1 MSSYLPY
8 LADSEISVLVSSF
21 LSGSH
26 HLSTNS
32 MVKSFLKDLLIWK
45 WNAYNIKKS
54 YLIKKIICY
63 CSNSRFSMFMMISIS
78 NLMTVF
84 LIIHENMISDNIKS
98 WSILFYF
105 RAKIVTSS
113 IDLSFLKLMLNIINT
128 HLNFNLRTALAS
140 YPLKTS
146 QY

>member
-1 MSSYLPY
+1 MSSSLPS
-8 LADSEISVLVSSF
+8 LVDSAISVLVSSF
-21 LSGSH
+21 LSGSY

-32 MVKSFLKDLLIWK
+32 VVKSFLKDLLIWK

-54 YLIKKIICY
+54 FLIKKIICY

-78 NLMTVF
+78 NLMIAF
-84 LIIHENMISDNIKS
+84 LIIHENMISDNIKI
-98 WSILFYF
+98 WSILFSF

-128 HLNFNLRTALAS
+128 HLNINLCTALAS
-140 YPLKTS
+140 CSLKTS